1 MDILPVSAFFPFS
14 LLPLLLLSFS
24 HLSFPHF
31 HFPFSFSQS
40 HITPRKSSGAIL
52 PSYFK
57 LVPLGASL
65 FLPSHFCLLLFP
77 PLVLTEDLLKVFL
90 GTLPGTWHRA
100 WQRCQ
105 SFRASHCRLAQ
116 VCCPAAWQGCP
127 EVPWGPKGGHA
138 YTFPIILEETL
149 SFLLFLSSFLAP
161 TSVCSMA
168 GHAIPASWVSGCRG
182 ALPLCAQH
190 LGPLPLPGVINCSA
204 FVIVTSVFKSS
215 PSSLLLPP
223 GSLKLTSCLCSWSL
237 APLLPGLVMTAQGA
251 GPLLVAVPS
260 VPTSSSWPDLV
271 CFCLLG

>member
-1 MDILPVSAFFPFS
+1 MDILPVCLLSIFPSPTSPAFFLSSLFSPLPFPFS
-14 LLPLLLLSFS
+14 S
-24 HLSFPHF
+24 
-31 HFPFSFSQS
+31 SQS
-40 HITPRKSSGAIL
+40 YITPHKSSGAIL

-77 PLVLTEDLLKVFL
+77 PLVFTEDLLKVFL

-100 WQRCQ
+100 WRRCQ

-161 TSVCSMA
+161 TQSAPWLDVRYQPV
-168 GHAIPASWVSGCRG
+168 GF
-182 ALPLCAQH
+182 
-190 LGPLPLPGVINCSA
+190 LGV
-204 FVIVTSVFKSS
+204 V
-215 PSSLLLPP
+215 
-223 GSLKLTSCLCSWSL
+223 
-237 APLLPGLVMTAQGA
+237 
-251 GPLLVAVPS
+251 GPCPS
-260 VPTSSSWPDLV
+260 VPSILARCLCQVSLIALPSSSSQV
-271 CFCLLG
+271 C